1 MKMLL
6 ALKLFLKFHTFTKIK
21 FTMLRAVVIDDIETI
36 RKKNI
41 AIIKANCPSIL
52 IIGEAESVES
62 GISIIKQLSPD
73 IVFLD
78 VEMPDGTGFDLL
90 QKMNPINFKVIFITG
105 FEDFAIRAFR
115 FSAIDYLL
123 KPLDA
128 DELVD
133 AVKKAEESLSK
144 EVFDMKLNNL
154 FANLERP
161 KNLQKLV
168 LKTADKIYS
177 VNIQDVVNC
186 ESDKNYT
193 TFNFINAPKLIVST
207 NLKEY
212 EMMLVPHNF
221 FRTHQSHLINMAYF
235 DHFIKT
241 DGGNTVV
248 MKNKATIPLSVRK
261 KEEFLVLLE
270 NL

>member
-1 MKMLL
+1 
-6 ALKLFLKFHTFTKIK
+6 
-21 FTMLRAVVIDDIETI
+21 MLRAIVIDDIETI
-36 RKKNI
+36 RKRHLT
-41 AIIKANCPSIL
+41 IIKASCPNISIV
-52 IIGEAESVES
+52 GQADSVES
-62 GISIIKQLSPD
+62 GIKLITQLSPD

-90 QKMNPINFKVIFITG
+90 QKLKPFVFKVIFITG
-105 FEDFAIRAFR
+105 YEDFAIRAFR

-128 DELVD
+128 NHLVE
-133 AVKKAEESLSK
+133 AVKKAEDSMGK

-154 FANLERP
+154 FSNLERP
-161 KNLQKLV
+161 KNLQKLI
-168 LKTADKIYS
+168 LKTSDKIYS

-212 EMMLVPHNF
+212 EAMLSPHNF

-241 DGGNTVV
+241 DGGNTIV
-248 MKNKATIPLSVRK
+248 MKNKTTIPLSVRK

-270 NL
+270 NI

>member
-1 MKMLL
+1 ML
-6 ALKLFLKFHTFTKIK
+6 K
-21 FTMLRAVVIDDIETI
+21 AVVIDDIESI
-36 RKKNI
+36 RKENI
-41 AIIKANCPSIL
+41 ALIKANCPNVSIVDQ
-52 IIGEAESVES
+52 ADSVDS
-62 GISIIKQLSPD
+62 GIKLIKQVEPD
-73 IVFLD
+73 LVFLD

-90 QKMNPINFKVIFITG
+90 QKLKPIDFKVIFITG

-128 DELVD
+128 EELVE
-133 AVKKAEESLSK
+133 AVKKAEDSLGK
-144 EVFDMKLNNL
+144 EVFDVKLSNL

-161 KNLQKLV
+161 KNLQKII
-168 LKTADKIYS
+168 LKTADRIYS
-177 VNIQDVVNC
+177 VNIQDIVSC

-193 TFNFINAPKLIVST
+193 TFHFVNAPSLVVST

-212 EMMLVPHNF
+212 ELMLTPYNF
-221 FRTHQSHLINMAYF
+221 FRTHQSHLVNMAYF
-235 DHFIKT
+235 DHYIKAE
-241 DGGNTVV
+241 GGNRIVL
-248 MKNKATIPLSVRK
+248 KNKQVVPLSVRK

>member
-1 MKMLL
+1 
-6 ALKLFLKFHTFTKIK
+6 
-21 FTMLRAVVIDDIETI
+21 MLRAIVIDDIESI

-41 AIIKANCPSIL
+41 AIIKTHCPNVAV
-52 IIGEAESVES
+52 IGQAHSVES
-62 GISIIKQLSPD
+62 GVSTIRQLVPD
-73 IVFLD
+73 LVFLD

-90 QKMNPINFKVIFITG
+90 QRLKPIAFKVIFITG

-123 KPLDA
+123 KPIDPA
-128 DELVD
+128 DLVE
-133 AVKKAEESLSK
+133 AVAKAEESLNK
-144 EVFDMKLNNL
+144 EVLEVKLNTL

-168 LKTADKIYS
+168 LKTAEKIYS
-177 VNIQDVVNC
+177 VNIQDIVNC

-193 TFNFINAPKLIVST
+193 TFYFVNAPKLVVST
-207 NLKEY
+207 TLKEY
-212 EMMLVPHNF
+212 ETLLKPFHF
-221 FRTHQSHLINMAYF
+221 FRAHQSHLINMLYF

-241 DGGNTVV
+241 DGGNTIV
-248 MKNKATIPLSVRK
+248 MKNKHTVPLATRK
-261 KEEFLVLLE
+261 KEEFLTLID

>member
-1 MKMLL
+1 
-6 ALKLFLKFHTFTKIK
+6 
-21 FTMLRAVVIDDIETI
+21 MLRAVVIDDIETI

-41 AIIKANCPSIL
+41 GIIKSRCPTIS
-52 IIGEAESVES
+52 IIGEADSVAS
-62 GISIIKQLSPD
+62 GIKLISQLSPD

-78 VEMPDGTGFDLL
+78 VEMPDGTGFDML
-90 QKMNPINFKVIFITG
+90 QKLKPISFKVIFITG
-105 FEDFAIRAFR
+105 YEDFAIRAFR

-123 KPLDA
+123 KPLDSN
-128 DELVD
+128 DLIE
-133 AVKKAEESLSK
+133 AVKKAEDSLNK

-154 FANLERP
+154 FTNLDRP

-168 LKTADKIYS
+168 LKTADRIYS
-177 VNIQDVVNC
+177 VNIQDIVNC

-193 TFNFINAPKLIVST
+193 TFNFINMPQLIVST

-212 EMMLVPHNF
+212 ETLLTPFNF
-221 FRTHQSHLINMAYF
+221 FRTHQSHLINMSYF
-235 DHFIKT
+235 DHFIRT
-241 DGGNTVV
+241 DGGNKVV
-248 MKNKATIPLSVRK
+248 MKNKQTIPLSVRK

>member
-1 MKMLL
+1 
-6 ALKLFLKFHTFTKIK
+6 
-21 FTMLRAVVIDDIETI
+21 MLRAVVIDDIETI
-36 RKKNI
+36 RKRHI
-41 AIIKANCPSIL
+41 TIIKASCPNIS
-52 IIGEAESVES
+52 IIGQADSVES
-62 GISIIKQLSPD
+62 GIKLITQLSPD

-90 QKMNPINFKVIFITG
+90 QKLKPLQFKVIFITG
-105 FEDFAIRAFR
+105 YEDFAIRAFR

-128 DELVD
+128 KHVIE
-133 AVKKAEESLSK
+133 AVKKAEESMGK

-154 FANLERP
+154 FTNLERP
-161 KNLQKLV
+161 KNLQKLI
-168 LKTADKIYS
+168 LKTSDKIYS

-212 EMMLVPHNF
+212 EAMLSPHNF

-241 DGGNTVV
+241 EGGNTIV
-248 MKNKATIPLSVRK
+248 MKNKTTIPLSVRK

-270 NL
+270 NI

>member
-1 MKMLL
+1 
-6 ALKLFLKFHTFTKIK
+6 
-21 FTMLRAVVIDDIETI
+21 MLRAIVIDDIETI
-36 RKKNI
+36 RKRHI
-41 AIIKANCPSIL
+41 TIIKASCPNISV
-52 IIGEAESVES
+52 IGQADSVES
-62 GISIIKQLSPD
+62 GIKMINQLSPD

-90 QKMNPINFKVIFITG
+90 QKLKPFQFKVIFITG
-105 FEDFAIRAFR
+105 YEDFAIRAFR

-128 DELVD
+128 NHLVE
-133 AVKKAEESLSK
+133 AVKKAEDSMGK

-154 FANLERP
+154 FSNLERP
-161 KNLQKLV
+161 KNLQKLI
-168 LKTADKIYS
+168 LKTSDKIYS
-177 VNIQDVVNC
+177 VNIQDIVNC

-212 EMMLVPHNF
+212 EAMLSPHNF

-241 DGGNTVV
+241 DGGNTIV
-248 MKNKATIPLSVRK
+248 MKNKTTIPLSVRK

-270 NL
+270 NI